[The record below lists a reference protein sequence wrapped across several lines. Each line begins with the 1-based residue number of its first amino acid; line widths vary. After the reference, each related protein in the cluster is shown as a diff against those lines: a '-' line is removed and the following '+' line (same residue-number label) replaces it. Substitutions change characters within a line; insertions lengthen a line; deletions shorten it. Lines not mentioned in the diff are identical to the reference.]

1 MKTLITAVALA
12 TLVAAPAFTQ
22 YAFAANEA
30 TISLSLADIIAILLF
45 VPLGVL
51 FADRLVRGK
60 SAAADVDADADA
72 TVRLQLRPDAGRE
85 GSDRYDQVI
94 GDLKRS
100 ALQPKRLA
108 ESERQREFGD
118 IGSERSVDDDKK
130 IVVSRG

>member
-30 TISLSLADIIAILLF
+30 TISLSLADIIAILFF

-60 SAAADVDADADA
+60 TVAADAN
-72 TVRLQLRPDAGRE
+72 VRLQLHPDAGRE

-108 ESERQREFGD
+108 ESESQREFGD
-118 IGSERSVDDDKK
+118 IVSERSMDDDKE